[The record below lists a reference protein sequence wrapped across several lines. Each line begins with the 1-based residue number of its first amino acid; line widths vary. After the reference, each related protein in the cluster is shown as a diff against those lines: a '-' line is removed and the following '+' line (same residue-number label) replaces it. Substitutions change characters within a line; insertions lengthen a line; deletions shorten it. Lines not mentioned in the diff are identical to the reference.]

1 LPPLNSYGDG
11 VPLGLGEGDTSL
23 AGEDSVAA
31 AGTIEKGGSG
41 MLISELIGGFI
52 TGLDEATGEAAV
64 AGVSVDDATGCCS
77 GVGEGLTVSE
87 DDASTVGV

>member
-1 LPPLNSYGDG
+1 
-11 VPLGLGEGDTSL
+11 
-23 AGEDSVAA
+23 
-31 AGTIEKGGSG
+31 